1 MIWQPEW
8 DSEFVEQSRR
18 YTRRMNIYMACRT
31 LLLILAPL
39 GLAAT
44 RFFGISVQ
52 DHPYLVIFLYFCTI
66 AVLFALEQAIW
77 AVKRCKKRRFVF
89 RLLETVP
96 KLALLC
102 FFTIIW
108 WQIFPGHIA
117 SAIGIWWLFGILWA
131 LMRYVVI
138 RWALKE
144 ADLQTKDYQLFGRR
158 IGRFSKRYKHEKASL
173 YYLPDES
180 AFDNYAVM
188 TSVSF
193 EPEIYVGSEA
203 RRILESHELRTVI
216 AHELG
221 HSLSLHIAG
230 FEVADWTRRIF
241 FVPVLVSAS
250 SKLMES
256 TSLWSEQNELIIFL
270 MLLTLIWH
278 LNIWASYLLGRP
290 KESGSDL
297 YAVEVTKTP
306 EAFVTAMTK
315 LSEERSYNV
324 FPNAFDT
331 LGFCRHPC
339 IVKRLRRVATATI
352 GNVQKGTRD
361 GGRGAREKVEGI
373 SDKG

>member
-1 MIWQPEW
+1 
-8 DSEFVEQSRR
+8 
-18 YTRRMNIYMACRT
+18 MACRT
-31 LLLILAPL
+31 LILILAPL
-39 GLAAT
+39 GFAT
-44 RFFGISVQ
+44 TRLLRMSVRE
-52 DHPYLVIFLYFCTI
+52 HPYIVIFLFFHTI
-66 AVLFALEQAIW
+66 AVLFTLEHAIW
-77 AVKRCKKRRFVF
+77 AIKRRKKRRFVF

-96 KLALLC
+96 KLVLLC

-131 LMRYVVI
+131 LIRYVVI

-144 ADLQTKDYQLFGRR
+144 ADLQTKDYKLFGRR

-180 AFDNYAVM
+180 AFDNYTVM

-203 RRILESHELRTVI
+203 RRILESYELRTII

-230 FEVADWTRRIF
+230 CEVADWIRRIF
-241 FVPVLVSAS
+241 FVPVLVSVA

-256 TSLWSEQNELIIFL
+256 APLWTEQNELFIFL
-270 MLLTLIWH
+270 MLVTLIWH

-290 KESGSDL
+290 QESGSDL
-297 YAVEVTKTP
+297 YAVEVTRTP
-306 EAFVTAMTK
+306 EAFVKAMTK
-315 LSEERSYNV
+315 LSEEQSYNV

-339 IVKRLRRVATATI
+339 VVKRLRKVTTATI
-352 GNVQKGTRD
+352 RNAQNGTRP
-361 GGRGAREKVEGI
+361 G
-373 SDKG
+373 